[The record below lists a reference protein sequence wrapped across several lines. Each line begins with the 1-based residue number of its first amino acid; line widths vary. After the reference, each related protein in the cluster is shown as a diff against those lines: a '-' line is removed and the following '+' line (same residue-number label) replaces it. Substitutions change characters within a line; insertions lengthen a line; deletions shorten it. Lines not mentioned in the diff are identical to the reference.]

1 MFERLSREVRAAVV
15 GAHET
20 ARERGAEEVI
30 PMHLLSELARGDG
43 PVPLLL
49 RRHGIEAER
58 IAGLGRL
65 GEAEESPARHP
76 LDDDDADALRSLGI
90 DLGAIRRA
98 VEASFGEGA
107 LDDPTR
113 VGEGAD
119 TDDVIT
125 DEPVGRP
132 GRLRFS
138 WGGQPPRFGAAA
150 KKSIELALREAIRDR
165 SREVRGEHLARGIL
179 RADDDE
185 TRALLRALDVDV
197 RTLRHDLEGRFR
209 ESA

>member
-1 MFERLSREVRAAVV
+1 VFERLTREVRAAVV

-20 ARERGAEEVI
+20 ARECGAGEVT
-30 PMHLLSELARGDG
+30 PTHLLSELARGDG
-43 PVPLLL
+43 LVPVLL

-76 LDDDDADALRSLGI
+76 LDDDDAEALRSLGI

-113 VGEGAD
+113 VGEGAG
-119 TDDVIT
+119 TDGVIT
-125 DEPVGRP
+125 DDSVGRQ
-132 GRLRFS
+132 GRLRIS
-138 WGGQPPRFGAAA
+138 LGGRPRFGAAA

-165 SREVRGEHLARGIL
+165 SREVREEHLARGIL
-179 RADDDE
+179 RDDDDD

-197 RTLRHDLEGRFR
+197 RTLRQDLEGRSR

>member
-1 MFERLSREVRAAVV
+1 VFERLTPEVRAAVV

-20 ARERGAEEVI
+20 ARERGAEEGT
-30 PMHLLSELARGDG
+30 PMHLLSELARGNG

-58 IAGLGRL
+58 IAGLGRSADE
-65 GEAEESPARHP
+65 GGPARHP

-113 VGEGAD
+113 VGEGED

-125 DEPVGRP
+125 DEPVGRH

-138 WGGQPPRFGAAA
+138 WGGRPPRFGAAA

-165 SREVRGEHLARGIL
+165 SREVREEHLARGIL

-185 TRALLRALDVDV
+185 TPALLRALDVDV
-197 RTLRHDLEGRFR
+197 RSLRQDLEGRFR